1 MRMADIP
8 FVPRKSAVRQVK
20 FGGYVHLSSAGEGDI
35 YDMKNIGGDEYPVL
49 TPRRRRLAYQCVPTG
64 ADDFIFGTG
73 GELYYIA
80 EGKFYANGAEI
91 GATASKRMCLLGNEY
106 VIVSE
111 PGLAVYRISD
121 GTFSTTSSGE
131 RQAEIAAV
139 STTTP
144 GSTTVTDHIK
154 FSWTGDDPD
163 DTSGPHTL
171 IITYDATGATDA
183 VNFYDTVADY
193 FSQSGT
199 YAFAGPYIT
208 VNNFKEYVNGITH
221 DSGQKTITLT
231 VTHYT
236 VMEYSGQSS
245 VTVHLDRAYPFQP
258 TSVTI
263 SESSSTSTGSATTTW
278 KVRVQVSGTTV
289 TVTSGDAANDDAVNA
304 FGATAATMTGKIVK
318 IGAEEQTLSSA
329 STTTVNSRKEVTMT
343 VGSAFTVSGDVG
355 IVSIYDPS
363 PNIEF
368 PETLENVFSSNNRL
382 WGTHGNT
389 IYASKLG
396 SPYEWYTYDGISTD
410 SYSVDVGSVGEFT
423 AGFEYAGHP
432 RFFKE
437 HSVITVYG
445 GTPDEFSL
453 SETTLLGVS
462 AGSRRSLCVVG
473 GYVYY
478 LSEQGVC
485 RWGGGAAAVVISDN
499 FGAYL
504 SGGVAGSD
512 GRRYYISLDSD
523 GERGMYVY
531 DTATGLWHKE
541 DAFAATDMRL
551 YGRNLYALGADGCY
565 IISGDVGSSTETFSS
580 AVEFAD
586 FYDGTTDEKTVSKIQ
601 MRVEIDDGA
610 VMFIKIKYD
619 GGEWEHAG
627 IINATKKRVWD
638 IPIIPRRCDHFRIKI
653 ECDGYFRLYSLTR
666 HVMT

>member
-1 MRMADIP
+1 MADIP
-8 FVPRKSAVRQVK
+8 FVPGKSAVRQIK

-49 TPRRRRLAYQCVPTG
+49 TPRRRRLAYQSVPTG

-73 GELYYIA
+73 GELYYISG
-80 EGKFYANGAEI
+80 GKFYAEGAEI
-91 GATASKRMCLLGNEY
+91 GTTAATRLCLLGNDY

-131 RQAEIAAV
+131 RRAEIAAE

-144 GSTTVTDHIK
+144 GTVTVTDHIK

-231 VTHYT
+231 VTHDT
-236 VMEYSGQSS
+236 AMEYSGQSS

-278 KVRVQVSGTTV
+278 KIRVQVSGTTV
-289 TVTSGDAANDDAVNA
+289 TVTSGDAAHDDAVNA
-304 FGATAATMTGKIVK
+304 FGATAETMTGKIVK
-318 IGAEEQTLSSA
+318 IGVEEQTLSSA
-329 STTTVNSRKEVTMT
+329 STTTVNSRKKVTMT

-355 IVSIYDPS
+355 IVSIYDPA

-382 WGTHGNT
+382 WGTNGNT

-396 SPYEWYTYDGISTD
+396 NPYEWYTYDGISTD

-423 AGFEYAGHP
+423 AGFEFGGYP

-437 HSVITVYG
+437 NSVITVYG
-445 GTPDEFSL
+445 TTPDEFSL
-453 SETTLLGVS
+453 SESTMLGV
-462 AGSRRSLCVVG
+462 AEGSRRSLSVIG

-485 RWGGGAAAVVISDN
+485 RWAGGASPAIISRN
-499 FGAYL
+499 LGAYL
-504 SGGVAGSD
+504 SSGVGGTD
-512 GRRYYISLDSD
+512 GRKYYISLLAD
-523 GERGMYVY
+523 GERGMFVF
-531 DTATGLWHKE
+531 DTQTELWYKE

-551 YGRNLYALGADGCY
+551 YGRNLYALSEGGCFV
-565 IISGDVGSSTETFSS
+565 ISGDVAGSTEEVETFI
-580 AVEFAD
+580 EFAD
-586 FYDGTTDEKTVSKIQ
+586 FYDSTTDEKTLSKLQ
-601 MRVEIDDGA
+601 LRVFISDGA
-610 VMFIKIKYD
+610 VMYIKIKYD
-619 GGEWEHAG
+619 GGEWEQAG
-627 IINATKKRVWD
+627 IINSGKKRVCD
-638 IPIIPRRCDHFRIKI
+638 IPIIPRRCDHFRVRI
-653 ECDGYFRLYSLTR
+653 ECDGEFRIFSLA
-666 HVMT
+666 HSVSV